1 MIRSI
6 LASLKRFRREEDG
19 TSTIEFLFVFPII
32 FTTFIATFESGY
44 YTLRF
49 VMLDR
54 ALDMTVRELRLG
66 IIAAP
71 AMANIKQSIC
81 AKGQLIGDCQ
91 NALTIEL
98 TSVDTT
104 TWVFPTGAIEC
115 RDRGVPPNPVVEP
128 NLGVENEVMLIRAC
142 LAGNPMFPTAAFA
155 SSMVRSSVGDYF
167 ITAVSAF
174 VNEP

>member
-1 MIRSI
+1 MMQSA
-6 LASLKRFRREEDG
+6 LASLKRFTQEEDG

-32 FTTFIATFESGY
+32 FTTFLATFESGF

-71 AMANIKQSIC
+71 AMAKIKQSIC
-81 AKGQLIGDCQ
+81 AKGQLIGDCE
-91 NALTIEL
+91 NALTLEL
-98 TSVDTT
+98 TPVDTA
-104 TWVFPTGAIEC
+104 TWVFPTGTVEC
-115 RDRGVPPNPVVEP
+115 RDRGLPPKPVVEP
-128 NLGVENEVMLIRAC
+128 NLGVENQVMLIRVC
-142 LAGNPMFPTAAFA
+142 LAGNPMFPTAPIAA
-155 SSMVRSSVGDYF
+155 NMVQSSVGDYF

>member
-1 MIRSI
+1 MIQHVLS
-6 LASLKRFRREEDG
+6 SLMRFAREEDG
-19 TSTIEFLFVFPII
+19 TSTIEFLFVFPVI
-32 FTTFIATFESGY
+32 FTTFIATFESGF

-81 AKGQLIGDCQ
+81 SKGQLFGDCE
-91 NALTIEL
+91 NALTLDL
-98 TSVDTT
+98 TPINTS
-104 TWVFPTGAIEC
+104 TWVFPTGSTEC
-115 RDRGVPPNPVVEP
+115 RDRGVAPKPVVEP
-128 NLGVENEVMLIRAC
+128 NLGIENQIMLIRVCIAS
-142 LAGNPMFPTAAFA
+142 NPLFPTAAVA
-155 SSMVRSSVGDYF
+155 ANMVQSSVGDYF

>member
-6 LASLKRFRREEDG
+6 VASLQRFAREEDG

-32 FTTFIATFESGY
+32 FTTFIATFESGF

-81 AKGQLIGDCQ
+81 SKGQLIGDCV
-91 NALTIEL
+91 NALTLDL
-98 TSVDTT
+98 TPIDTA
-104 TWVFPTGAIEC
+104 TWVFPTGTTEC
-115 RDRGVPPNPVVEP
+115 RDRGQPPKPVVEP
-128 NLGVENEVMLIRAC
+128 NLGVENQIMLIRVC
-142 LAGNPMFPTAAFA
+142 LAGNPMFPTAIVAA
-155 SSMVRSSVGDYF
+155 NMVQSSVGDYF
-167 ITAVSAF
+167 VTAVSAF